1 MKIRKGDKVKIMVGK
16 DKGKEGVIDR
26 VYPKQEKIL
35 IQGMNLIKRHVKK
48 NQEMPKGGI
57 IDVPKPIRTSSVML
71 ICPKCGKNVRVGY
84 KVDKN
89 LPGGRHGKKVRIC
102 RKCKETFK

>member
-48 NQEMPKGGI
+48 NQEMPQGGI
-57 IDVPKPIRTSSVML
+57 IDVPKPIRVSSVML

-89 LPGGRHGKKVRIC
+89 KIVRIC